1 LLTYSRLKYFEHLKY
16 LMGFL
21 DKLKRGIAGGKEK
34 ADDAKE
40 AAARAQKSVE
50 DAAEKAKRAVDDSAE
65 KAKRA
70 ADRADNAID
79 DAAGASDELK
89 KD

>member
-1 LLTYSRLKYFEHLKY
+1 
-16 LMGFL
+16 MGFL

-34 ADDAKE
+34 ADDVKD
-40 AAARAQKSVE
+40 AAARAQR
-50 DAAEKAKRAVDDSAE
+50 AADETADKAKRAADETAD

-70 ADRADNAID
+70 ADRADNAVD
-79 DAAGASDELK
+79 NASDELK

>member
-1 LLTYSRLKYFEHLKY
+1 
-16 LMGFL
+16 MGFL

-34 ADDAKE
+34 TDGVKDT
-40 AAARAQKSVE
+40 AARAQRADDE
-50 DAAEKAKRAVDDSAE
+50 AADKAKRAVDEAAD

-70 ADRADNAID
+70 ADRADNAVD
-79 DAAGASDELK
+79 KADNASDELK